1 MYSRPSSRDFRV
13 PSNYGGNA
21 FRDNAPTQAQDL
33 TRRQTQYRREEQPQQ
48 TSKEVTTEDFVSE
61 EAIHDTYSE
70 ERRESECCEHS
81 GKCEHCNERKEK
93 SFDIAA
99 QKKDSGNSLFSSIGA
114 LGSEEILLIAL
125 ALIIF
130 QSGKEPELALIL
142 LALLFIN

>member
-13 PSNYGGNA
+13 PTNYGGSA
-21 FRDNAPTQAQDL
+21 FRDNTPTQAEDL
-33 TRRQTQYRREEQPQQ
+33 TRRHQSREDYMPPRPYSDEACERREDFAPDVGDRQGERCENCPKA
-48 TSKEVTTEDFVSE
+48 KEVT
-61 EAIHDTYSE
+61 EAE
-70 ERRESECCEHS
+70 P
-81 GKCEHCNERKEK
+81 
-93 SFDIAA
+93 
-99 QKKDSGNSLFSSIGA
+99 KKAEGAETSLFSPLGA

>member
-13 PSNYGGNA
+13 PTNYGGSA
-21 FRDNAPTQAQDL
+21 FRDNTPTQAEDL
-33 TRRQTQYRREEQPQQ
+33 TRRHQSR
-48 TSKEVTTEDFVSE
+48 VED
-61 EAIHDTYSE
+61 TP
-70 ERRESECCEHS
+70 ESERCENCP
-81 GKCEHCNERKEK
+81 KVNAEKEEMEEMG
-93 SFDIAA
+93 ATE
-99 QKKDSGNSLFSSIGA
+99 QKDRADAPKKAEGAENSLFSPLGA

>member
-13 PSNYGGNA
+13 PSNYGGSA
-21 FRDNAPTQAQDL
+21 FRDNTPTQAQDL
-33 TRRQTQYRREEQPQQ
+33 TRRQSQYKEEYPPMRSAPDEVREQQ
-48 TSKEVTTEDFVSE
+48 DEIYINDTHEDQ
-61 EAIHDTYSE
+61 
-70 ERRESECCEHS
+70 
-81 GKCEHCNERKEK
+81 NERCEDCHKSPKEK
-93 SFDIAA
+93 ECGEPTRSRGAH
-99 QKKDSGNSLFSSIGA
+99 NSLFSPVGA

>member
-13 PSNYGGNA
+13 PSNYGGSA
-21 FRDNAPTQAQDL
+21 FRDNTPTQAQDL
-33 TRRQTQYRREEQPQQ
+33 TRRQSQYREDDPPMSTPDDKIHEHKNEEYDNNITDDQ
-48 TSKEVTTEDFVSE
+48 TDRCEDCPKCAQTQECGAPDRSHVT
-61 EAIHDTYSE
+61 
-70 ERRESECCEHS
+70 
-81 GKCEHCNERKEK
+81 
-93 SFDIAA
+93 
-99 QKKDSGNSLFSSIGA
+99 QNSLFSPIGA

>member
-21 FRDNAPTQAQDL
+21 FRDNTPTQAQDL
-33 TRRQTQYRREEQPQQ
+33 TRRQPQYRQEEPSPRY
-48 TSKEVTTEDFVSE
+48 TTDEVRD
-61 EAIHDTYSE
+61 
-70 ERRESECCEHS
+70 EHS
-81 GKCEHCNERKEK
+81 QEYVNDATDELSKLDAQHERCEGCPKNDKAKEC
-93 SFDIAA
+93 AA
-99 QKKDSGNSLFSSIGA
+99 PTRTQGAQNSLFSPLGA

>member
-21 FRDNAPTQAQDL
+21 FRDNTPTQAQDL
-33 TRRQTQYRREEQPQQ
+33 TRRQTQYRREEQQQ
-48 TSKEVTTEDFVSE
+48 TPTEISAEDFVSA
-61 EAIHDTYSE
+61 EAINDTYSAE
-70 ERRESECCEHS
+70 HRESECCEHS

-93 SFDIAA
+93 NFDIAA
-99 QKKDSGNSLFSSIGA
+99 EKKDSGNSLFSSIGA